1 MTQFFQIG
9 LNNNPDLVVVFDKQ
23 NNFHG
28 VTVQLEKD
36 AISAQSWLS
45 VGKNLCSKHLF
56 RCASDIATHCP
67 PCPPRA
73 IKTMPVAGNPTRR
86 SIVESRIKDS
96 LASSGRDR
104 VGMGPICWWGVV
116 SCLSC
121 PACRFRSF

>member
-1 MTQFFQIG
+1 M
-9 LNNNPDLVVVFDKQ
+9 LLAVCPRKALYDLVLPNRTQ
-23 NNFHG
+23 QQPGPGRRLRQAEQLPWGHCA
-28 VTVQLEKD
+28 QLEKD

-73 IKTMPVAGNPTRR
+73 IKTTSAAGNPTRR

-96 LASSGRDR
+96 PASSGRDR
-104 VGMGPICWWGVV
+104 VGMGGFVGGV
-116 SCLSC
+116 SY
-121 PACRFRSF
+121 A